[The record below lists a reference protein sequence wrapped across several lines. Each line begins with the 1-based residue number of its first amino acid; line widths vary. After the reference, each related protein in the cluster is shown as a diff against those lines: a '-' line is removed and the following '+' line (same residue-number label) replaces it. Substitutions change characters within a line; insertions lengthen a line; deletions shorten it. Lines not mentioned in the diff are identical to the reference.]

1 MIENQNEIEIQATAE
16 EVWDILTDFEKYA
29 DWNPLF
35 YSAKGKAK
43 VGERVR
49 VSTRTASSEMDFD
62 CAVVTVEPN
71 RELAW
76 RFHVFLAFLFR
87 GEHSFR
93 IEPVSERSIRF
104 VDRESFEGLLV
115 PFRAKYLET
124 DVKAAMIEMGEA
136 LKERAE
142 THGDA
147 A

>member
-1 MIENQNEIEIQATAE
+1 
-16 EVWDILTDFEKYA
+16 
-29 DWNPLF
+29 
-35 YSAKGKAK
+35 
-43 VGERVR
+43 
-49 VSTRTASSEMDFD
+49 
-62 CAVVTVEPN
+62 VEPN

-87 GEHSFR
+87 GEHLFR

-142 THGDA
+142 TRGDA